1 MNMIL
6 SELREFPLCATRIF
20 EARRVGAEPG
30 ERDALARLAASAGSV
45 INQPQRSW
53 TAIDDGC
60 TAEAYQQGTCSIVL

>member
-1 MNMIL
+1 ML
-6 SELREFPLCATRIF
+6 AQSQESATR
-20 EARRVGAEPG
+20 ARAPRSNAV
-30 ERDALARLAASAGSV
+30 SA